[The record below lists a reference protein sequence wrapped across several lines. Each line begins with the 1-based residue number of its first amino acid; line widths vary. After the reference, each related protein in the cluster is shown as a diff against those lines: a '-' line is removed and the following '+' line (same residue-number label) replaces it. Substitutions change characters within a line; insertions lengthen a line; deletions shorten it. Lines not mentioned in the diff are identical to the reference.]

1 MGLKVKH
8 RPTGAVASVGRI
20 GRPVVSSATGG
31 TIDIVTGAAEPGFN
45 PVDLLYASLASCLAL
60 SGRIAASRLSLLNR
74 LVGVQASVTGE
85 KSEEEPMRVTRISVH
100 LAVEGDFSAAERAS
114 IVHMAEEI
122 CTVSNTL
129 KTSPSLALSFD

>member
-1 MGLKVKH
+1 VKH
-8 RPTGAVASVGRI
+8 RPTGATASVGRT

-31 TIDIVTGAAEPGFN
+31 SIDIVTGASEPGFN

-60 SGRIAASRLSLLNR
+60 SARISASRLSLLDR
-74 LVGVQASVTGE
+74 VQGIRASVSGD
-85 KSEEEPMRVTRISVH
+85 KSAEEPMRVTQLVVH
-100 LAVEGDFSAAERAS
+100 IAIDGDLTTAEQQR

-129 KTSPSLALSFD
+129 KTSPALSLTFD

>member
-8 RPTGAVASVGRI
+8 RPTGATASVGRI

-31 TIDIVTGAAEPGFN
+31 SIDIVTGASEPGFN

-60 SGRIAASRLSLLNR
+60 SARISASRLSLLDR
-74 LVGVQASVTGE
+74 VQGIRASVSGD
-85 KSEEEPMRVTRISVH
+85 KSAEEPMRVTQLVVH
-100 LAVEGDFSAAERAS
+100 IAIDGDLTTAEQQR

-129 KTSPSLALSFD
+129 KTSPALSLTFD